1 VIAVS
6 RHLVAVAALALVTII
21 WSFPL
26 PVRLLTHLP
35 GAGFSDNANFLWN
48 FWWMREALGSGE
60 RFFSTP
66 YLFAPFGTDL
76 TLHTHTALN
85 AFAGATLL
93 ERLPPLAAMNV
104 TILASLFLNGFCT
117 YVLAWRMTR
126 DAGAAAIAGLVFG
139 GSPYLAAHLNGHFN
153 LTTAWT
159 LPLFALAV
167 GIAFEVGDPN
177 RLRQGYGGPPK
188 LYAKAERVALQT
200 EFGGRSTP
208 SGSTAFAI
216 AAGVILGAT
225 AYIDYYYVVYE
236 IAFAVFAFL
245 LAAGDWSLVV
255 RGTAPA
261 SRRLAR
267 VFAALA
273 IVDVIVIAGILATG
287 GFEATVA
294 GVRILARDVFNPLQV
309 FWILLAIAALARWR
323 PAMVFRQ
330 VEGWRPSRGVVALAT
345 IALAAAVV
353 ALPVLINAAGVILRG
368 EYVSQQYFWRNAPK
382 GVDAATLLLGNPFHG
397 MWGDAVRASYSWLE
411 IDPIEGSAWLGIAP
425 LILAAWTIRSHWH
438 DRIVRY
444 WTAIGVV
451 FLVWALGP
459 HLRVFGYT
467 TGMILPQTLLRYIP
481 IAANARVPGRAIVL
495 VTLAVAV
502 LSAIAISRSREPGR
516 RRWIGVGAMALIIL
530 FDYLPTPF
538 PTVEVDRPPIYETL
552 RDRPERGALLELP
565 VGIRDSFTGRGFLD
579 HRALAYQMIHRR
591 PIVGGVVSRIS
602 PSNLAGY
609 AADPLIDGLLALS
622 GRQTPSKPLP
632 NRAEAASL
640 LAQDG
645 IAFVMLNR
653 ELASTELIEYVDVQ
667 MPLTLI
673 ASEGERSLFVVR

>member
-1 VIAVS
+1 M
-6 RHLVAVAALALVTII
+6 AALALL

-26 PVRLLTHLP
+26 AAVASTHLA
-35 GAGFSDNANFLWN
+35 GAGVSDNANFLWN

-104 TILASLFLNGFCT
+104 TILASLFLNGFCA
-117 YVLAWRMTR
+117 YVLAWRLTR

-167 GIAFEVGDPN
+167 GSAFGDP
-177 RLRQGYGGPPK
+177 Q
-188 LYAKAERVALQT
+188 RVALQ
-200 EFGGRSTP
+200 P
-208 SGSTAFAI
+208 SRGSRRAALLGPRLLPSI

-236 IAFAVFAFL
+236 IAFAICACL
-245 LAAGDWSLVV
+245 LAARDWSVTA
-255 RGTAPA
+255 RGATPA
-261 SRRLAR
+261 SMRIAR
-267 VFAALA
+267 IVVALA
-273 IVDVIVIAGILATG
+273 IVDVIVILGILSTG
-287 GFEATVA
+287 GFDATIA
-294 GVRILARDVFNPLQV
+294 GVHVLARDVFNPLQAL
-309 FWILLAIAALARWR
+309 WILLAIAAIARWR
-323 PAMVFRQ
+323 PALAVRP
-330 VEGWRPSRGVVALAT
+330 VEGWGFAALAT
-345 IALAAAVV
+345 MALIGAVV
-353 ALPVLINAAGVILRG
+353 ALPILVNGAGVILRG

-397 MWGDAVRASYSWLE
+397 IWGEAVRASYNWLE

-425 LILAAWTIRSHWH
+425 LILAAWTIRSHWR

-444 WTAIGVV
+444 WAAIGIV
-451 FLVWALGP
+451 FFVWALGP

-495 VTLAVAV
+495 VTLTVAA

-530 FDYLPTPF
+530 LDYLPSPF
-538 PTVEVDRPPIYETL
+538 PTVEVDRPAIYETL

-565 VGIRDSFTGRGFLD
+565 VGIRDSFNGRGFLD

-591 PIVGGVVSRIS
+591 PIVGGVVSRMS
-602 PSNLAGY
+602 PAIIEGY
-609 AADPLIDGLLALS
+609 AADPLIDGLLDLS
-622 GRQTPSKPLP
+622 GRQAPSKPLP
-632 NRAEAASL
+632 NRAEAAAL
-640 LAQDG
+640 LAKNG
-645 IAFVMLNR
+645 VAFVMLNR
-653 ELASTELIEYVDVQ
+653 ELAPPELLEYVDVR

-673 ASEGERSLFVVR
+673 ASEGERSLYAVR